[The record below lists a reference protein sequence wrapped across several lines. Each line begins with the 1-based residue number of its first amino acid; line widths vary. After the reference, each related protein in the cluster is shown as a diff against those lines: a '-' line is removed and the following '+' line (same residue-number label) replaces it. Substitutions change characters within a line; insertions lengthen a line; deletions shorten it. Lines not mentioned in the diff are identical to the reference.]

1 MYQCEVYAMFKTV
14 YPDNETGFTMLIKL
28 LRPKN
33 VLLLKNQP
41 MDQCKCSLH
50 ENFCLKLEA
59 FRISLDATFW
69 SKLLCCSKNYNSECQ
84 RGECDECMNGKYIP
98 FPDILDNKNVTC
110 KAWSQNN
117 HKYLALYTKECQVNE
132 LKEKLLKG
140 FNTYQKHVRVK
151 RVMHATFER
160 QT

>member
-1 MYQCEVYAMFKTV
+1 MMYLCEVCVMFETV
-14 YPDNETGFTMLIKL
+14 YPDSEIGFTMFTK

-69 SKLLCCSKNYNSECQ
+69 SKLLCCSKNYNSEC
-84 RGECDECMNGKYIP
+84 
-98 FPDILDNKNVTC
+98 
-110 KAWSQNN
+110 
-117 HKYLALYTKECQVNE
+117 
-132 LKEKLLKG
+132 
-140 FNTYQKHVRVK
+140 
-151 RVMHATFER
+151 
-160 QT
+160 